1 MSVSNNSERQRKFHH
16 RLKSLMDMKDING
29 IEQHNYEMTAAF
41 EIEIT
46 KVQSQILTYI
56 NTIDTDQL
64 AEALISGDVPTR
76 NIRAVKTTGDGN
88 CLYYSVSLALSGA
101 YLCKAAFS

>member
-46 KVQSQILTYI
+46 EVQSQL
-56 NTIDTDQL
+56 
-64 AEALISGDVPTR
+64 R

-101 YLCKAAFS
+101 YLCKAAFNS